1 MRCLF
6 SGWFLQDVHDGS
18 YDRGLAHAGSAR
30 DDEHLRDQ
38 GLSHGVTLSRSQTDV
53 QSVFRLVDR
62 LFNVVNAPL
71 GRAFAERRQV
81 GGNRLL
87 GVVEVL
93 QVDRLGVGR
102 RGLHQP
108 SLLYLVINRLREKI
122 VSLILFKVQK
132 LACGRLQRL
141 AREAAVPGHL
151 GGGLECRKNA
161 CADSEGRIL
170 LCSRLE
176 RNVVCGDEAD
186 AVDLARH
193 PVRVLS
199 DDLQGISSVL
209 FVDLRCL
216 SSGHA
221 VTGKKD
227 HDFADVAL
235 LVSVSGELLDALRAE
250 SSDFLESL
258 GFVLQNIEDRKSEGV
273 HQAFGEPVTDPRD
286 DSRSQIALDAQQALG
301 KRTRNQNG
309 CKLAPPLR
317 IVLHASLDTNV
328 EVGREDEVWIADDL
342 PLPTLLVAHHED
354 AVGAGFALKD
364 DPYNAT
370 FDGLHGA
377 RNDGLL
383 LACHREISGCG

>member
-1 MRCLF
+1 M
-6 SGWFLQDVHDGS
+6 
-18 YDRGLAHAGSAR
+18 
-30 DDEHLRDQ
+30 
-38 GLSHGVTLSRSQTDV
+38 
-53 QSVFRLVDR
+53 
-62 LFNVVNAPL
+62 
-71 GRAFAERRQV
+71 
-81 GGNRLL
+81 
-87 GVVEVL
+87 
-93 QVDRLGVGR
+93 
-102 RGLHQP
+102 
-108 SLLYLVINRLREKI
+108 
-122 VSLILFKVQK
+122 
-132 LACGRLQRL
+132 
-141 AREAAVPGHL
+141 
-151 GGGLECRKNA
+151 
-161 CADSEGRIL
+161 
-170 LCSRLE
+170 
-176 RNVVCGDEAD
+176 
-186 AVDLARH
+186 
-193 PVRVLS
+193 
-199 DDLQGISSVL
+199 
-209 FVDLRCL
+209 
-216 SSGHA
+216 
-221 VTGKKD
+221 TGKKD

-301 KRTRNQNG
+301 KRTGNQNG

-317 IVLHASLDTNV
+317 IVLHASLDSNV
-328 EVGREDEVWIADDL
+328 EVGREDEVRIADDL